1 VSEKSRG
8 VLIFATNTKE
18 IDYVKIANINA
29 KLIKRYLGLPTT
41 IVSGSKSNNKRYLDG
56 KVVEWQNA
64 GRCEAYDLSPYD
76 QTLVLDGDY
85 LIFDDNLLKVLDTVT
100 DYSIAKTNVYVNT
113 NAIDTLGEVAIS
125 PMLWATVIA
134 FNKTQKSKDL
144 FTFAKM
150 VQDNYPYYRE
160 LYRIQMG
167 NFRNDVAFTIA
178 DRLVNGYVESDATKI
193 PWPLLTIQGKVNE
206 IIIDD
211 WIKVVTDNGAYVL
224 PYTSI
229 HFHDKLY
236 LQSEQFER
244 IINAT

>member
-1 VSEKSRG
+1 MSEKSRG

-113 NAIDTLGEVAIS
+113 NAIDT
-125 PMLWATVIA
+125 
-134 FNKTQKSKDL
+134 
-144 FTFAKM
+144 
-150 VQDNYPYYRE
+150 
-160 LYRIQMG
+160 
-167 NFRNDVAFTIA
+167 
-178 DRLVNGYVESDATKI
+178 
-193 PWPLLTIQGKVNE
+193 
-206 IIIDD
+206 
-211 WIKVVTDNGAYVL
+211 
-224 PYTSI
+224 
-229 HFHDKLY
+229 
-236 LQSEQFER
+236 
-244 IINAT
+244 